1 MDGIVVINKEKGC
14 TSHDVVYKVK
24 NLFGVKVGHTGT
36 LDPNAT
42 GVLPVLIGKGTEL
55 SQFLIN
61 HDKKYIATIQL
72 GKKTD
77 TADVEGNI
85 IEEKDVEIDE
95 LNADKIKGVLKSM
108 IGKQKQVPP
117 MYSAIKVNG
126 KTLYEYARS
135 GKTVDIPEREIEI
148 YDLKLLDIDVMSKLI
163 IFEIYCSKGTY
174 VRTVCE
180 KIAEAIGTVGYM
192 KELQRTMVGNFK
204 IENAITVAELEDN
217 MKNNDYINK
226 KIISIEK
233 FFECNDSVVLEANQ
247 LKLFLNGVMINSE
260 AEGLVRIYNAS
271 QQFIGI
277 GIAINGKLKRKIILK
292 E

>member
-24 NLFGVKVGHTGT
+24 KLFGVKVGHAGT

-126 KTLYEYARS
+126 KKLYEYARS

>member
-42 GVLPVLIGKGTEL
+42 GVLPVLIGEGTEL

-126 KTLYEYARS
+126 KKLYEYARS

>member
-24 NLFGVKVGHTGT
+24 KLFGVKVGHTGT

-95 LNADKIKGVLKSM
+95 LNADKINGVLKSM

-126 KTLYEYARS
+126 KKLYEYARS